1 MIPGLYY
8 RLSALGLPSA
18 ALKGQKAPQFKILPP
33 KCPWT
38 IFSGTQRAECPT
50 IQNIAAEVPLDSLQR
65 HSSGTRQTTSRL
77 CKTNKGAHT
86 AIIGGRDRIIL
97 TQPAVE
103 LQEINL

>member
-1 MIPGLYY
+1 MDAGL
-8 RLSALGLPSA
+8 L
-18 ALKGQKAPQFKILPP
+18 
-33 KCPWT
+33 
-38 IFSGTQRAECPT
+38 AES
-50 IQNIAAEVPLDSLQR
+50 EYDS
-65 HSSGTRQTTSRL
+65 TNSRL

>member
-1 MIPGLYY
+1 M
-8 RLSALGLPSA
+8 
-18 ALKGQKAPQFKILPP
+18 K
-33 KCPWT
+33 
-38 IFSGTQRAECPT
+38 
-50 IQNIAAEVPLDSLQR
+50 AEVNR
-65 HSSGTRQTTSRL
+65 TNSRL